1 MADVLIIDSEYASRL
16 TLKIALRNQGFIPD
30 LSDSP
35 EEAVEKVR
43 INHYNWVICDLKM
56 GAFDG
61 VTLAAKIRELKPEM
75 KIVFTSSFMT
85 KEDIPDA
92 NIDAFIERPIDIL
105 DLTKIF
111 RKQEKG
117 FKDKNKGFQIDLDLA
132 VND

>member
-16 TLKIALRNQGFIPD
+16 TLKIALKNQGFIPD
-30 LSDSP
+30 LSDNP
-35 EEAVEKVR
+35 EEAIEKVR

-61 VTLAAKIRELKPEM
+61 TALAAKMRELKPDL
-75 KIVFTSSFMT
+75 KIVFTSSYLT
-85 KEDIPDA
+85 KDDIPNA
-92 NIDAFIERPIDIL
+92 TIDAFIERPIDIS

-132 VND
+132 LSD

>member
-1 MADVLIIDSEYASRL
+1 
-16 TLKIALRNQGFIPD
+16 
-30 LSDSP
+30 
-35 EEAVEKVR
+35 
-43 INHYNWVICDLKM
+43 M
-56 GAFDG
+56 GAIDAVG
-61 VTLAAKIRELKPEM
+61 LAAKIRELKPEM

-92 NIDAFIERPIDIL
+92 NIDAFIERPLDIL